1 MELSGIK
8 FLLIYLS
15 PVALFAV
22 LMFFLI
28 LLLSPLINRQFDS
41 QKPIEKELKDKL
53 KADRELIEEGIQKGN
68 ISCEE
73 IATHLK
79 QERRLIKEGLGR
91 IWRARREESGWNDFM
106 KASRIDINVDI
117 SIFWFFGS
125 VLFTPLGLFFIVI
138 TGLSN
143 IFFQLLGMSAQSELS
158 TTAYLFL
165 LILPA
170 IGFWLA
176 HRGYKRCKKR
186 LALMLCLLINTI
198 YAGSIIYVIFQ
209 IGHFWHKSS

>member
-8 FLLIYLS
+8 FLLILLS
-15 PVALFAV
+15 PIALFAV
-22 LMFFLI
+22 LMFFLT
-28 LLLSPLINRQFDS
+28 LFLSPLINRQFDS

-53 KADRELIEEGIQKGN
+53 KADQEWIDEEMQKGN

-73 IATHLK
+73 VATHLK
-79 QERRLIKEGLGR
+79 QEFRLIREGIVR

-106 KASRIDINVDI
+106 KASRIDINIDI

-125 VLFTPLGLFFIVI
+125 ILFTPLGLFFIVI

-165 LILPA
+165 VILPA

-176 HRGYKRCKKR
+176 YKGYKRCKKR
-186 LALMLCLLINTI
+186 LALMLCLLINSI
-198 YAGSIIYVIFQ
+198 YAGFIIYSIF
-209 IGHFWHKSS
+209 